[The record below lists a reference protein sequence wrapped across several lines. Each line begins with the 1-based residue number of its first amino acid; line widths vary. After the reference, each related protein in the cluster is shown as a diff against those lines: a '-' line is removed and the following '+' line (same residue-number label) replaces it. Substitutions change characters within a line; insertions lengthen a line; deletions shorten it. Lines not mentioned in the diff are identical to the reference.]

1 MGMGNSNGVVLVT
14 FFYINKILFQ
24 IFSKQLSFSDLN
36 YDLNFNSNSERLN
49 VLNGLNYD
57 MIDICGLYSLLLKAE
72 LPTVSYHSYCGQG
85 YGNIMSNVPK
95 HSSERDFPKV
105 YLDLFLVLV
114 KKWWDLSSLSATSIL
129 FTRNTTFLWFLFKL
143 RVKNII
149 PVKQM

>member
-36 YDLNFNSNSERLN
+36 YYLNFNSKSDFLP
-49 VLNGLNYD
+49 VLNSLNDDTINIY
-57 MIDICGLYSLLLKAE
+57 GLYSLLLKAE
-72 LPTVSYHSYCGQG
+72 LFTVSYHNYCGQG
-85 YGNIMSNVPK
+85 YIMSNVPK

-114 KKWWDLSSLSATSIL
+114 KK
-129 FTRNTTFLWFLFKL
+129 
-143 RVKNII
+143 
-149 PVKQM
+149 